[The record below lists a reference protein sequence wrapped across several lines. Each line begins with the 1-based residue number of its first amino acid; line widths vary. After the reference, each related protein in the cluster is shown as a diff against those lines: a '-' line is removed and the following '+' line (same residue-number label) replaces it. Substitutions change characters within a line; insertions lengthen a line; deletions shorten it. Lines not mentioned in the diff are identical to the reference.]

1 MASVVKSVVNKVAIS
16 PATKL
21 GSAVYAGA
29 VKRTARYQDEYATN
43 MAAHNAAGTDFAMT
57 TTNKFIQ
64 DSFKLI
70 PYRIE
75 RAGDEFKYL
84 CSGQHC
90 KNFGL
95 KDAVV
100 ELRFITR
107 VLFVFMF
114 VCMVSRGSM
123 FPLIEPDSPFA
134 EGFQYKM
141 NPNRF

>member
-16 PATKL
+16 PATKI
-21 GSAVYAGA
+21 GSAVYARA
-29 VKRTARYQDEYATN
+29 VKRTALYQDEYASN
-43 MAAHNAAGTDFAMT
+43 MAAHNAAGTDLAMA
-57 TTNKFIQ
+57 TTNQFIK

-75 RAGDEFKYL
+75 RAGDELKYV

-95 KDAVV
+95 GKAVV

-107 VLFVFMF
+107 ILFVFMT
-114 VCMVSRGSM
+114 MVMFARGSM

-141 NPNRF
+141 NPNQF